1 MNYSGVFQPISLVLY
16 YEIPCASQNR
26 EAATYE
32 HPIDIR
38 ASSDIH
44 QFTSKLHLKTFYT
57 FNCKPQTERPPR
69 WSPELTL

>member
-44 QFTSKLHLKTFYT
+44 QFTTELHLKTFL
-57 FNCKPQTERPPR
+57 QV
-69 WSPELTL
+69 